1 MGSLRAILLAPSLGP
16 QIAARPEAGVLGQ
29 ANSVQG
35 AWLLSAQAGRAIT
48 SEVAENRTWK
58 MKGV

>member
-1 MGSLRAILLAPSLGP
+1 MGSLRASPLAPSLGLRSLP
-16 QIAARPEAGVLGQ
+16 GLKPGVLGQ

-35 AWLLSAQAGRAIT
+35 AWLLSAQAGRT
-48 SEVAENRTWK
+48 VTRETAENRTWK